1 MLAKLTLIYDR
12 KCQATNNRPSV
23 VELKI
28 TADKVR
34 KYISTGVKLL
44 PKEWSNG
51 SVVGRKDW
59 KELNKRLH
67 VIYKKCSEV
76 VTKMMDENNFDLN
89 AIPNLL
95 KASMVQQET
104 FIEYAR
110 AQAKHRYKKLTAGTI
125 YTYDLRTSSLISPS
139 FTSIFGWTLIQ
150 YRLSP
155 LNGSLTA

>member
-1 MLAKLTLIYDR
+1 M
-12 KCQATNNRPSV
+12 
-23 VELKI
+23 
-28 TADKVR
+28 
-34 KYISTGVKLL
+34 
-44 PKEWSNG
+44 WSNG

-139 FTSIFGWTLIQ
+139 FTSIFG
-150 YRLSP
+150 
-155 LNGSLTA
+155 